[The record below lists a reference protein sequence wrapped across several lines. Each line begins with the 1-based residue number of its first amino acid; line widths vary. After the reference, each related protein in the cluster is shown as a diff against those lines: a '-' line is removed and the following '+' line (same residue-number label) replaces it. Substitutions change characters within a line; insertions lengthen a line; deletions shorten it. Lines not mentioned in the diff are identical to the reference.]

1 MVHTRKVHHNHRD
14 LAHRD
19 LAHRDRAHK
28 VHNHMEVHTVEYG
41 LHTHHGDHGV
51 QENVEEV
58 LVCWVVEG
66 HTPNYRRVTDM
77 DFLG

>member
-1 MVHTRKVHHNHRD
+1 MVHTHKVHNYRD
-14 LAHRD
+14 Q
-19 LAHRDRAHK
+19 AHK
-28 VHNHMEVHTVEYG
+28 VHNHMEVHHTAEYE
-41 LHTHHGDHGV
+41 LHSHHEDHGV

-58 LVCWVVEG
+58 VLVCWVVED